1 MVLTP
6 QELKDAESAL
16 ELVEQWEEKRTKLIQ
31 QAAAKESKGKI
42 LNFNALIAVHLTDY
56 FPEKGVIKPLGQA
69 TLLRFGT
76 ADKAL
81 PRQTIHFSL
90 NGSVSAHLYGDWTN
104 KKYAI
109 LLPLDLI
116 TNRIYCLNPADT
128 YIVGSLGLPKGTE
141 ILGKAEDLRGKSGGL
156 ATLIPIGESEGLD
169 KAVWRRIAEK
179 GYIPFAIGGWGWFF
193 GESNG
198 NNWNTIR
205 SFAKALFNE
214 DEPLPDGL
222 ESIQQKLLKIASA
235 KGFNIEYHS
244 SSFFCEVE
252 EHTERI
258 YGVLYK
264 RMDMA
269 LAPNYRELQVKNSI
283 LLRRV
288 IEFRNQL
295 AQRRAPYSFP
305 QEAEAVDYIIK
316 VLEDINSELGGG
328 IRKLGRKLV
337 PPALAKEI
345 KIERELSEEEK
356 EWLMREFYLTK
367 KLKEQFTSGATDKVQ
382 KLLRKIGNT
391 ERQVY
396 KVYRKIQ
403 ERLSSLNEQAKS
415 SGWLWNERIEH
426 AEHRIDCLEAT
437 LAVWLSRNTGKLP
450 LMIKNGEW
458 KQVEG
463 KLTEMEEIIASTEH
477 YFDELISMLDKW
489 KDELDVEIEREKK
502 MA

>member
-6 QELKDAESAL
+6 QELKDAERAL

-76 ADKAL
+76 ADKTL

-90 NGSVSAHLYGDWTN
+90 NGAVSANSGGDWIN

-109 LLPLDLI
+109 LLPLNLI

-128 YIVGSLGLPKGTE
+128 YVVGSLGLPKSTE
-141 ILGKAEDLRGKSGGL
+141 ILGKEEDLRQKNGGM
-156 ATLIPIGESEGLD
+156 ATLVSIGKNEGLD
-169 KAVWRRIAEK
+169 KAVGRRITEK
-179 GYIPFAIGGWGWFF
+179 GYVPISIGGGGWSLWESEDWGK
-193 GESNG
+193 
-198 NNWNTIR
+198 
-205 SFAKALFNE
+205 AKALAKTLLGEE
-214 DEPLPDGL
+214 DIPEIEFVEQEML
-222 ESIQQKLLKIASA
+222 SRASA
-235 KGFNIEYHS
+235 RGFNTESHE
-244 SSFFCEVE
+244 SSFFAKVE
-252 EHTERI
+252 EHAGMI
-258 YGVLYK
+258 YRALYN
-264 RMDMA
+264 RRDMA
-269 LAPNYRELQVKNSI
+269 LAPNYQELLVQNSI
-283 LLRRV
+283 LLKEV
-288 IEFRNQL
+288 ISFRNQL

-305 QEAEAVDYIIK
+305 QEAEAVNYIIK
-316 VLEDINSELGGG
+316 VLEDINLELEKG
-328 IRKLGRKLV
+328 IKKWGRKIV

-345 KIERELSEEEK
+345 KIERELSEKEK
-356 EWLMREFYLTK
+356 EWLMREFDLTK
-367 KLKEQFTSGATDKVQ
+367 KLKEQFTSGATNKVQ

-403 ERLSSLNEQAKS
+403 ERLDPLNEQAKS
-415 SGWLWNERIEH
+415 SGWLWKERIWH
-426 AEHRIDCLEAT
+426 AEHRIECLEAT
-437 LAVWLSRNTGKLP
+437 LAAWLSRNTGKLP

-458 KQVEG
+458 KLVES

-477 YFDELISMLDKW
+477 YFDGLIILLDRW
-489 KDELDVEIEREKK
+489 KDELDLELEREKK
-502 MA
+502 TA